1 MFLSFPKAKLWVQID
16 DLVQQWLNKA
26 NLKKES
32 NVMHWGIVHG
42 FWLLPSLFWLVVM
55 ALLIWGA
62 IRWFN
67 RSNRLHAYYP
77 GTSHPGTPPTRLSA
91 LEILRQRY
99 ARGEI
104 DEITFNQMR
113 ERLQGSDGP
122 KYE

>member
-1 MFLSFPKAKLWVQID
+1 
-16 DLVQQWLNKA
+16 
-26 NLKKES
+26 
-32 NVMHWGIVHG
+32 
-42 FWLLPSLFWLVVM
+42 M

-67 RSNRLHAYYP
+67 GRSGHIRAYYSGMP
-77 GTSHPGTPPTRLSA
+77 HSDTPPTRLSA
-91 LEILRQRY
+91 LEILHQRY

-122 KYE
+122 RYE